1 MKKYIFKR
9 ILHSLAVMFAVVT
22 VVFVAMRSLPGGPAR
37 SALGEEASPEQV
49 AALEEQLG
57 LNDPLYIQYTDYMF
71 DLIRLDFGTSIGT
84 GQDVLTMLMLAGPR
98 TFWIGIVGVIIG
110 LSIAIPTGIISAT
123 RRNEPIDYVATV
135 FAFTGL
141 SMPAFFIG
149 ILLALVFGVWLGLL
163 PIIGY
168 NSLQDGIVPWFQTI
182 ILPAIAVGLPY
193 SAIVMRMTRSSLLE
207 VQNQPYMQT
216 ARAKGLSKRVSL
228 YKHALQNA
236 MIPVI
241 TIGAIQV
248 AVIITGS
255 VTVELVFSINGLG
268 RTLVNSMLR
277 NDYTVIQGA
286 IVIIAGVMVFTNL
299 VVDIL
304 YTIIDPRIRYD

>member
-168 NSLQDGIVPWFQTI
+168 NSFIAGWNCTLVPNNYTPGNSCWAA
-182 ILPAIAVGLPY
+182 LLRDCY
-193 SAIVMRMTRSSLLE
+193 EDDAIVVIGSSE
-207 VQNQPYMQT
+207 ST
-216 ARAKGLSKRVSL
+216 L
-228 YKHALQNA
+228 YANC
-236 MIPVI
+236 
-241 TIGAIQV
+241 TC
-248 AVIITGS
+248 
-255 VTVELVFSINGLG
+255 E
-268 RTLVNSMLR
+268 RT
-277 NDYTVIQGA
+277 QQ
-286 IVIIAGVMVFTNL
+286 AG
-299 VVDIL
+299 
-304 YTIIDPRIRYD
+304 